1 MKKTLIIALLALVAV
16 AGKAKEKIVVWEQP
30 STEVNTLIEGYFR
43 PLLEITRVEFD
54 EDETRVMI
62 HIASRPE
69 NWVRISSQS
78 YLRAEGKKYALRSL
92 DGLEADKETYL
103 TDHGYVD
110 AVFHFEPLPKDTKRF
125 DFTEGDVKGA
135 WELLGVEQASTRAG
149 QLFPSN
155 WRNTQTGDWEISFY
169 DECAIYDCQFW
180 NYKQKQQNGDKYT
193 IVLENGSKEIT
204 VNVDKN
210 KDGVRAITIDGKKG
224 EYNLISSIAMPDY
237 PQKDTRA
244 DFKDTNYRTDTV
256 TFIGW
261 LKDMPENMKKSGKEY
276 EVTVYDN
283 IFDDHHNGNT
293 SFGKMDD
300 LGRFVMK
307 VPMLNTAEVIFD
319 WNRTYIRTLFEPG
332 ETYLMLYDFK
342 GGHKLFMGKN
352 CRLQNETLAH
362 RVGWAEVYS
371 EGRMDEEAA
380 MKFLEEAKNKKD
392 KEMQELEKVIKEH
405 PTVSDRY
412 INYLTGVYKT
422 CEGKSLMGG
431 RYENLNIPA
440 EILNYVSQ
448 QNWQQPIRPYSLCR
462 EFNSFRSCYIRYFV
476 VDRYAMKSGSG
487 YSLHTDDMCAPILRK
502 YRDAGKLSITDE
514 DLDIVDRYHK
524 STRNFMIISAED
536 KEAIRKRDEIRKSD
550 LAKREHEI
558 IMRDDVQ
565 KVIKEDYPLIPTYF
579 ALNVLDSLGCD
590 QDLRDIVIT
599 SELQKMIDQGREA
612 LSDHIMQFFNEN
624 VMMLAAKA
632 YVRAQ
637 NEKYLAL
644 QRKDISSSLK
654 SAKDVANMSDGEQ
667 ILRKIIEPYKGK
679 IILLDI
685 WGTWCAPC
693 KEGLKHSQ
701 EEYKRLKDYDIVYLY
716 LANNSPDKTWKA
728 IIKEYE
734 VLGDNVVHYNLPQ
747 DQQQAIEHFIGV
759 KAFPTYKLIDREGN
773 VLDVN
778 ADPRYDL
785 EGLAR
790 MLQKL
795 KVEN

>member
-1 MKKTLIIALLALVAV
+1 
-16 AGKAKEKIVVWEQP
+16 
-30 STEVNTLIEGYFR
+30 
-43 PLLEITRVEFD
+43 
-54 EDETRVMI
+54 
-62 HIASRPE
+62 
-69 NWVRISSQS
+69 
-78 YLRAEGKKYALRSL
+78 
-92 DGLEADKETYL
+92 
-103 TDHGYVD
+103 
-110 AVFHFEPLPKDTKRF
+110 
-125 DFTEGDVKGA
+125 
-135 WELLGVEQASTRAG
+135 LLGVEQASTRAG

-180 NYKQKQQNGDKYT
+180 DYKQKQQNGDKYT
-193 IVLENGSKEIT
+193 IVLENGGKEIS

-224 EYNLISSIAMPDY
+224 EYNLISNITMPDY
-237 PQKDTRA
+237 PQKDTRT
-244 DFKDTNYRTDTV
+244 DFKDTHYRTDTV

-283 IFDDHHNGNT
+283 IFDDHYDGN
-293 SFGKMDD
+293 SNYGKMDD

-307 VPMLNTAEVIFD
+307 FPMVNSAEVFLD
-319 WNRTYIRTLFEPG
+319 WGRTYIRTLFEPG

-362 RVGWAEVYS
+362 RIGWADS
-371 EGRMDEEAA
+371 FTEGKMDEEAA

-392 KEMQELEKVIKEH
+392 KEMQELEKVITEH

-412 INYLTGVYKT
+412 INYLMGVYKT
-422 CEGKSLMGG
+422 CEAKSLMQG
-431 RYENLNIPA
+431 RFNMKNYTMPA
-440 EILNYVSQ
+440 EYLDYVTKEH
-448 QNWQQPIRPYSLCR
+448 WQKPVKPYTLCR
-462 EFNSFRSCYIRYFV
+462 EFSTFKRDYINQIV
-476 VDRYAMKSGSG
+476 ID
-487 YSLHTDDMCAPILRK
+487 LHADKAGEFCSIRDDDMCAYVLKK
-502 YRDAGKLSITDE
+502 YKDAGKVSITDE
-514 DLDIVDRYHK
+514 ELDIIDRFNK
-524 STRNFMIISAED
+524 GMRNFWSIPTED
-536 KEAIRKRDEIRKSD
+536 KESMRQRDELMNSD

-558 IMRDDVQ
+558 IMREDVQ
-565 KVIKEDYPLIPTYF
+565 KAIKEDYPLIPVYF
-579 ALNVLDSLGCD
+579 ALNVLDSVGCD
-590 QDLRDIVIT
+590 QDIRDIVVT
-599 SELQKMIDQGREA
+599 SELQKMIEKRREA

-624 VMMLAAKA
+624 VKMPAAREFLYA
-632 YVRAQ
+632 E
-637 NEKYLAL
+637 NEKYLAI
-644 QRKDISSSLK
+644 QRSDISKSSSLK
-654 SAKDVANMSDGEQ
+654 SAEDVAKMSDGEQ

-734 VLGDNVVHYNLPQ
+734 VLGDNVVHYNLPK

-759 KAFPTYKLIDREGN
+759 KAFPTYKLIDRDGN

-778 ADPRYDL
+778 ADPRDL
-785 EGLAR
+785 EALAR
-790 MLQKL
+790 LLEKM
-795 KVEN
+795 